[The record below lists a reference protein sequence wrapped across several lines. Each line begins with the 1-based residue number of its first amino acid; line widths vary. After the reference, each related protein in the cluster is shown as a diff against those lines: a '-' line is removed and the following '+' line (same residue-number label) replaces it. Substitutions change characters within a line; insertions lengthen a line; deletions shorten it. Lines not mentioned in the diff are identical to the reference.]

1 MAVLTGTEAYLNV
14 ALEYFSYKNV
24 DFLILPSNEKCDLE
38 EITEKITASSI
49 QTREKITENMVVSL
63 LEKEGVVIKEKL
75 RIKAFEKYK
84 SEGKFELLKK
94 KPYFI
99 ADGADG
105 AGSVKFLMAKLQ
117 YAYPNNPYIFIVG
130 TMQEDYEGVVRESA
144 MMAGQIITVTP
155 PEQANALPSIDLAQ
169 EFGKLNPNITNV
181 SSLEEAIEIATILAD
196 KETVIVAFGTTAI
209 LERYKNVVLNATRK
223 NK

>member
-1 MAVLTGTEAYLNV
+1 
-14 ALEYFSYKNV
+14 
-24 DFLILPSNEKCDLE
+24 
-38 EITEKITASSI
+38 
-49 QTREKITENMVVSL
+49 
-63 LEKEGVVIKEKL
+63 
-75 RIKAFEKYK
+75 
-84 SEGKFELLKK
+84 
-94 KPYFI
+94 
-99 ADGADG
+99 
-105 AGSVKFLMAKLQ
+105 MAKLQ